1 MGLFGR
7 IKDMFGGSGT
17 SKPGGDAGIYMYV
30 QLDRSSEVV
39 QLRLE
44 PQYELVPDY
53 DTGGFQTNKTI
64 VGPRSFERAAAI
76 FMFDENRELVGADIS
91 GGELADEAAWN
102 AQEAK
107 PASTDP
113 VDEDAA
119 GE

>member
-17 SKPGGDAGIYMYV
+17 SKPGGDTGIYVYV
-30 QLDRSSEVV
+30 RLDRSGEIVR
-39 QLRLE
+39 LRLE

-64 VGPRSFERAAAI
+64 VGPRSFERAAAT
-76 FMFDENRELVGADIS
+76 FMFDENRQLIGADIS
-91 GGELADEAAWN
+91 GGELADDAAWD

-107 PASTDP
+107 PAPPDP
-113 VDEDAA
+113 VDEGAA
-119 GE
+119 EE